1 MISWLTRKHRL
12 DILEQK
18 LREVAKRKAPLNPT
32 RKNAMK
38 KRVINRIDEAMAR
51 EEIGFEQLAEQ
62 LEKLQLTAMPSPA
75 FKKNAR
81 EDLVDMF
88 TLRTQRL
95 WLKDLFGELLA
106 KRRLWATVVTCSIF
120 VTGTFGYFMQM
131 PQVSAAKV
139 SQVDA
144 VRGTVFVEREGR
156 PLGLE
161 NGFLV
166 KEGDRLITEGDGWM
180 DVMFV
185 DDSLL
190 TLGPNTIVEITQL
203 WVDPENE
210 ASTSIEVDVLEGR
223 TFAQVIN
230 LSPTSSLFNVSTEK
244 GDFTVNRKANFDVF
258 VSPEKTELRVFSNLV
273 DFAVSTAGVT
283 REGTLGPNLMMEL
296 NGDLVIEQIENVE
309 VLKTDDVW
317 VQTNL
322 ENHNKYLGRLQ
333 SFYEERTTQQAGTLP
348 GDSLYFLERGGEEL
362 RLLFS
367 FGDENSVEA
376 NLAVAE
382 QRFSEATVLMRQ
394 GDKEAAQK
402 MLLNYQETLVGLSED
417 VPAYEQEVRAVLQ
430 ENKKMMEGFSVNDS
444 IQEVRDL
451 VEETAV
457 LVIND
462 EAEKQVI
469 NLETTADRLGLALDF
484 IQIGAYDLA
493 EQSLQDYQTGLSDVL
508 AGLAELPMESR
519 KQVIFEILDQKLRD
533 LLVLKMI
540 VAELDGL
547 GEDNEASVGLRD
559 QVEAVYTDTL
569 YQLNVLVLNLKERAV
584 LQLGT
589 FLEDVKADETMQ
601 LQILGRLKK
610 SVPLDFEFMQVIND
624 LEEFYGD
631 ENLEILIL
639 EDGQYE
645 EEAPLLEEYVDDS
658 VEQTGSEFEEEA
670 KVV

>member
-1 MISWLTRKHRL
+1 
-12 DILEQK
+12 
-18 LREVAKRKAPLNPT
+18 
-32 RKNAMK
+32 
-38 KRVINRIDEAMAR
+38 
-51 EEIGFEQLAEQ
+51 
-62 LEKLQLTAMPSPA
+62 
-75 FKKNAR
+75 
-81 EDLVDMF
+81 
-88 TLRTQRL
+88 
-95 WLKDLFGELLA
+95 
-106 KRRLWATVVTCSIF
+106 
-120 VTGTFGYFMQM
+120 
-131 PQVSAAKV
+131 
-139 SQVDA
+139 
-144 VRGTVFVEREGR
+144 
-156 PLGLE
+156 
-161 NGFLV
+161 
-166 KEGDRLITEGDGWM
+166 
-180 DVMFV
+180 
-185 DDSLL
+185 
-190 TLGPNTIVEITQL
+190 
-203 WVDPENE
+203 
-210 ASTSIEVDVLEGR
+210 
-223 TFAQVIN
+223 
-230 LSPTSSLFNVSTEK
+230 
-244 GDFTVNRKANFDVF
+244 
-258 VSPEKTELRVFSNLV
+258 
-273 DFAVSTAGVT
+273 
-283 REGTLGPNLMMEL
+283 
-296 NGDLVIEQIENVE
+296 
-309 VLKTDDVW
+309 
-317 VQTNL
+317 
-322 ENHNKYLGRLQ
+322 
-333 SFYEERTTQQAGTLP
+333 
-348 GDSLYFLERGGEEL
+348 
-362 RLLFS
+362 
-367 FGDENSVEA
+367 
-376 NLAVAE
+376 
-382 QRFSEATVLMRQ
+382 
-394 GDKEAAQK
+394 
-402 MLLNYQETLVGLSED
+402 
-417 VPAYEQEVRAVLQ
+417 
-430 ENKKMMEGFSVNDS
+430 MEGFLVNDS